1 MNADGGMGESEN
13 SPLVVQNTQSS
24 ARSSERRSGA
34 TTLVL
39 VNSAEV
45 EEGTG
50 SLVAAMVITIVLLPL
65 PWLLS
70 TAYEVPVAAAHT
82 CAVALLMA
90 AYWSLEPLP
99 LAVTALLPVVL
110 LPVLGVLPAS
120 HVAVHYMN
128 TSNMLFL
135 GTLFVAAAVEQSGL
149 HYRLAL
155 GVLRVVGTQRHKL
168 LLGFMG
174 ACGFLSMFISNSATA
189 ACMLPI
195 ARKLLHTVGQRQRA
209 SSECD
214 REAQRF
220 RKGLLLGVAYSC
232 SLGGMASLTGTGTN
246 IAFAGFWSATYGTAG
261 REVMT
266 FGRWILFALPLSATL
281 LLVVW
286 LVLCA
291 RFIGLQVIFSQQGDP
306 VSSIDAA
313 VIDAEAR
320 ALGPMTARE
329 KTVLA
334 HFIGQTVLW
343 LTRDMGG
350 GLGWGGLFEDG
361 YVSDA
366 TVAMATA
373 CSLFMMPAGSSSTSN
388 ACRTINTPRA
398 IYEHTVAQEGA
409 EVLPILRQPKQPDSE
424 PAGVDR
430 KGTGLGSAAAP
441 GAVSKRQSDGGDG
454 GANGGGSG
462 TESRA
467 SIAGVRIGGD
477 GGKTVSTEAVVERC
491 LDGNAVK
498 SVDWGVVLLLGGGF
512 ALADAFDE
520 SGLSEYL
527 GAYVMAPLAELS
539 LALVTVG
546 VCAVMSLLTEFTSNV
561 ASISVALPLLAA
573 AAERMEVSPVLLL
586 VPATCAASCAFMLPV
601 ATPPNAVVF
610 AGGGLAVK
618 DMLVSGLIA
627 NILAVVIICVYTP
640 VVAPY
645 VFEI

>member
-24 ARSSERRSGA
+24 ARSSERRSA

-195 ARKLLHTVGQRQRA
+195 ARKLLHTVGQRLSE

-261 REVMT
+261 REAMT

-291 RFIGLQVIFSQQGDP
+291 RFIGLQVVFSQQSDP

-373 CSLFMMPAGSSSTSN
+373 CSLFMMPGAQ
-388 ACRTINTPRA
+388 APPAMLAARLIHLARYMNTRLLRKVRKSYRFCASQNSQTQSQLEWIGRA
-398 IYEHTVAQEGA
+398 LDSVLLQPLGLAASGRATVVMAVEVVVAA
-409 EVLPILRQPKQPDSE
+409 EPKAE
-424 PAGVDR
+424 PALPGS
-430 KGTGLGSAAAP
+430 GSAAMVA
-441 GAVSKRQSDGGDG
+441 RQS
-454 GANGGGSG
+454 
-462 TESRA
+462 RL
-467 SIAGVRIGGD
+467 R
-477 GGKTVSTEAVVERC
+477 R
-491 LDGNAVK
+491 
-498 SVDWGVVLLLGGGF
+498 
-512 ALADAFDE
+512 
-520 SGLSEYL
+520 
-527 GAYVMAPLAELS
+527 
-539 LALVTVG
+539 
-546 VCAVMSLLTEFTSNV
+546 
-561 ASISVALPLLAA
+561 
-573 AAERMEVSPVLLL
+573 
-586 VPATCAASCAFMLPV
+586 
-601 ATPPNAVVF
+601 
-610 AGGGLAVK
+610 
-618 DMLVSGLIA
+618 
-627 NILAVVIICVYTP
+627 
-640 VVAPY
+640 
-645 VFEI
+645 

>member
-1 MNADGGMGESEN
+1 MNADGDTGESEN
-13 SPLVVQNTQSS
+13 SPLVVQTAQSS
-24 ARSSERRSGA
+24 TRSSRERRPD
-34 TTLVL
+34 TTLVH
-39 VNSAEV
+39 SAEV
-45 EEGTG
+45 EGTG
-50 SLVAAMVITIVLLPL
+50 SLVAAMAITVGLLPL

-99 LAVTALLPVVL
+99 LPVTALLPVVL
-110 LPVLGVLPAS
+110 LPALGVLPAS
-120 HVAVHYMN
+120 HVAIHYMN

-195 ARKLLHTVGQRQRA
+195 ARKLLHTVGRRERA
-209 SSECD
+209 CTESE
-214 REAQRF
+214 REAHQF
-220 RKGLLLGVAYSC
+220 RKALLLGVAYSC

-246 IAFAGFWSATYGTAG
+246 IAFAGFWSATYGTAA

-266 FGRWILFALPLSATL
+266 FGRWILFALPLSAIL

-286 LVLCA
+286 LVLCT
-291 RFIGLQVIFSQQGDP
+291 RFIGLGAIVRQQTAQ

-320 ALGPMTARE
+320 ALGPMSARE
-329 KTVLA
+329 KTVLV
-334 HFIGQTVLW
+334 HFIGQTFLW

-373 CSLFMMPAGSSSTSN
+373 CSLFMMPAGSSSTSR
-388 ACRTINTPRA
+388 ACSTRRRT
-398 IYEHTVAQEGA
+398 IYEHTAPQEGA
-409 EVLPILRQPKQPDSE
+409 EVLSILRQSKQPQT
-424 PAGVDR
+424 R
-430 KGTGLGSAAAP
+430 KGTGLGRAAVT
-441 GAVSKRQSDGGDG
+441 GIDSNRQSDGSDG
-454 GANGGGSG
+454 GESSGGSG

-467 SIAGVRIGGD
+467 SIAGGAD
-477 GGKTVSTEAVVERC
+477 GGKTVSTEAAVERC

-498 SVDWGVVLLLGGGF
+498 SLDWGVVLLLGGGF
-512 ALADAFDE
+512 ALADAFDV

-527 GAYVMAPLAELS
+527 GAHVMAPLVELS
-539 LALVTVG
+539 LALVIVG

-618 DMLVSGLIA
+618 DMMVSGLIA
-627 NILAVVIICVYTP
+627 NILAVFIICGYTP
-640 VVAPY
+640 AVAPY